1 MRPTE
6 FLWQDLRSALR
17 VLGKSRGATALS
29 VLSIA
34 LGIGLTTGTFSI
46 ADALLLRPFPLERPS
61 EVLYATS
68 RGDDGREVPY
78 GWPDYE
84 DMVQAGRGL
93 VELAAYQRR
102 STMLATG
109 EDSENTLTH
118 AVTPNYFRFLGVKA
132 ALGRASVEERE
143 GRPAAV
149 LGYRLWQRRFGGD
162 PQIAGKTVL
171 LNQKA
176 FFVAGVMPVEFTG
189 LMRGVATDIWVSTEA
204 WFEVLGRRF
213 ERQERDGQF
222 EIVARL
228 RPGVSA
234 ERAAAQL
241 DAAIRGPGK
250 HKLLTAGVTGT
261 LLEAT
266 FAPGWKDNLI
276 TGGGMLLMLGLVLF
290 VACANV
296 AQLRLAQAESRKREI
311 VVRMALGAGARRL
324 TCQLLV
330 ETGVVSVAGVG
341 LGMLLAWFLMG
352 KASEFLAAGSVHMDY
367 GIRLDYR
374 VLAFTLAAGLLSVLL
389 AGLAPARH
397 AVRLDLAE
405 ALKSQQ
411 GATGARAGWQKKVLI
426 VGQLAVTVALFGA
439 ATLFLVSLRNAMAV
453 RPGFDPEKR
462 LLVLRVGPGRQSQTV
477 MWCEQ
482 ACERLSGLPGVRGA
496 TFARRLPLSGSG
508 GGATVRVEIPGQAPL
523 GVYFNNVGGNYF
535 SLMGTRVVA
544 GRGIDTN
551 DRQGSPPAIVVSQAF
566 ARRMFAERNPVGE
579 WIRVAGQLRQVV
591 GVAEDGP
598 SNDLHEVP
606 EPYLYFPFAQMPS
619 GDITVIVETAGD
631 PAALAQAVRQELKR
645 FDTRVTLYSMTTL
658 RRHMDRALSGDRM
671 MAALAAGLGV
681 FGLLLTAGGL
691 FGVIQYTVSRRTREL
706 GLRAALGAPPAAIRQ
721 MVLAESARL
730 AAWGIPIGLVLLAAA
745 ARYFRSMVLGVSPLD
760 PLIYL
765 ASAAAA
771 MAVALAAAWLPAH
784 RAARVAPMTALRYE

>member
-171 LNQKA
+171 LDQKA

-228 RPGVSA
+228 KPGMNA
-234 ERAAAQL
+234 ERAGAQL

-250 HKLLTAGVTGT
+250 HKLLAAGVTGT

-266 FAPGWKDNLI
+266 FAPGWRDNLI
-276 TGGGMLLMLGLVLF
+276 TGGGMLLMLGLALF

>member
-6 FLWQDLRSALR
+6 FLRQDFRTALR

-68 RGDDGREVPY
+68 RGDDGR
-78 GWPDYE
+78 
-84 DMVQAGRGL
+84 GL
-93 VELAAYQRR
+93 AKLAAYQRR
-102 STMLATG
+102 GAMLATG

-132 ALGRASVEERE
+132 ALGRASVVERE

-189 LMRGVATDIWVSTEA
+189 LVRGVATEIWVSTEA

-213 ERQERDGQF
+213 ERQERNGQF
-222 EIVARL
+222 ELVARL
-228 RPGVSA
+228 KPGVSA
-234 ERAAAQL
+234 ERAGAQL

-250 HKLLTAGVTGT
+250 HKLLAAGVTGT
-261 LLEAT
+261 LLEAK
-266 FAPGWKDNLI
+266 FAPGWRDNLI

-290 VACANV
+290 VACANL

-341 LGMLLAWFLMG
+341 LGMLLARFLME
-352 KASEFLAAGSVHMDY
+352 KASEFLAAGSVYIDY

-374 VLAFTLAAGLLSVLL
+374 VLAFTLAAGLPSVLL

-405 ALKSQQ
+405 ALKSEQ
-411 GATGARAGWQKKVLI
+411 GATGARAGWQKTVLI

-439 ATLFLVSLRNAMAV
+439 TTLFLVSLRNAMAV

-462 LLVLRVGPGRQSQTV
+462 LLVLRAGPGRQSQTV

-508 GGATVRVEIPGQAPL
+508 GGATVRVEMPGQAPL
-523 GVYFNNVGGNYF
+523 AVRFNNVGGNYF

-551 DRQGSPPAIVVSQAF
+551 DRQGSPPAVVVSQGF
-566 ARRMFAERNPVGE
+566 GRRMFAEKTP
-579 WIRVAGQLRQVV
+579 
-591 GVAEDGP
+591 D
-598 SNDLHEVP
+598 
-606 EPYLYFPFAQMPS
+606 
-619 GDITVIVETAGD
+619 
-631 PAALAQAVRQELKR
+631 
-645 FDTRVTLYSMTTL
+645 
-658 RRHMDRALSGDRM
+658 
-671 MAALAAGLGV
+671 
-681 FGLLLTAGGL
+681 LLT
-691 FGVIQYTVSRRTREL
+691 YPPREMS
-706 GLRAALGAPPAAIRQ
+706 GFR
-721 MVLAESARL
+721 
-730 AAWGIPIGLVLLAAA
+730 WGEMG
-745 ARYFRSMVLGVSPLD
+745 SPGE
-760 PLIYL
+760 
-765 ASAAAA
+765 
-771 MAVALAAAWLPAH
+771 
-784 RAARVAPMTALRYE
+784 RV